1 MSDFSVSRVS
11 APALLRLFC
20 IRSLRVSRPFAFM
33 CCPQHCIQ
41 CARRL
46 QIGELLELSSS
57 AKKMSHSKV
66 VMSERDPARA
76 HFDRRASAS
85 PVGLPPA
92 HCSAHILFLCT
103 LHASCPVHGFIRCRG
118 VILAFSGRFLPLS
131 LCRSIGCHGRTAR
144 HLLLGV
150 PKSTCR
156 EGQNPMPVHE
166 VDVPPWMAF
175 VLRVRPSWTRC
186 GGVPICFEGSSS
198 SAATSH
204 HSSPPAFCCPAAGHL
219 HPAPAKLRP
228 CSLHE

>member
-1 MSDFSVSRVS
+1 
-11 APALLRLFC
+11 
-20 IRSLRVSRPFAFM
+20 M
-33 CCPQHCIQ
+33 CCPQHCIL

-92 HCSAHILFLCT
+92 HCSAHILFFMYPPCL
-103 LHASCPVHGFIRCRG
+103 LSCPWLHTVSWSHFGF
-118 VILAFSGRFLPLS
+118 FSGRFLSLS

-144 HLLLGV
+144 HLLLRV
-150 PKSTCR
+150 PKGTCCQ
-156 EGQNPMPVHE
+156 GQNPMPVHE

-186 GGVPICFEGSSS
+186 GGVQIRFESSS
-198 SAATSH
+198 SSGATSH

-219 HPAPAKLRP
+219 HPAPAKPRP
-228 CSLHE
+228 CSLQE